1 MMRSWAEIADE
12 LRGAPAE
19 VIADALRDAYEA
31 GLAAN
36 SMERRVGLEGQ
47 ERRATYRRMAE
58 ADAKKGKDR

>member
-36 SMERRVGLEGQ
+36 SMERR
-47 ERRATYRRMAE
+47 ATYRRMAE